1 VAEETEAGAAEQ
13 ASDPAPGPTRVPWV
27 VIGTLVA
34 LMAAAGIAATKSKTP
49 PVKTEGSRAIVL
61 PPADRTRTVVVPP
74 CSPATVITAANA
86 SSQIDVPGTVAVS
99 IPQGAP
105 ARTVVIPRCSAK
117 AAPSPGSP
125 IIAAAAFVLGPGEQ
139 VSDVQSAKAADPI
152 ASGIKAQV
160 TVPTGS
166 PVTTIVAAPCQ
177 GKSTSAR
184 TTVLNPT
191 AGSGVA
197 IAPGC

>member
-1 VAEETEAGAAEQ
+1 VAAETEAAAAEQ
-13 ASDPAPGPTRVPWV
+13 PSTPGPTRVPWV
-27 VIGTLVA
+27 VIGTLLV
-34 LMAAAGIAATKSKTP
+34 LMVAAGIATTKSKTP

-74 CSPATVITAANA
+74 CSPPTVITAANA

-99 IPQGAP
+99 LPQGAP
-105 ARTVVIPRCSAK
+105 ARTVVIPRCSAT

-125 IIAAAAFVLGPGEQ
+125 IIASAAFVLGPGEQ
-139 VSDVQSAKAADPI
+139 VSDVQSTKAADPI

-177 GKSTSAR
+177 GKSSSAR
-184 TTVLNPT
+184 TTVLNPL

-197 IAPGC
+197 IAPTC

>member
-1 VAEETEAGAAEQ
+1 MAAETEAATAEQ
-13 ASDPAPGPTRVPWV
+13 PSTPGPTRVRWV
-27 VIGTLVA
+27 VIGTLLV
-34 LMAAAGIAATKSKTP
+34 LMVAAGIATTKSKTP

-74 CSPATVITAANA
+74 CSPPTVITAANA

-99 IPQGAP
+99 LPQGAP
-105 ARTVVIPRCSAK
+105 ARTVVIPRCSAT

-125 IIAAAAFVLGPGEQ
+125 IIASAAFVLGPGEQ
-139 VSDVQSAKAADPI
+139 VSDVQSTKAADPI

-177 GKSTSAR
+177 GKSSSAR
-184 TTVLNPT
+184 TTVLNPL

-197 IAPGC
+197 IAPTC

>member
-1 VAEETEAGAAEQ
+1 VAEETEGGTAEQ
-13 ASDPAPGPTRVPWV
+13 ASTTEPGPTRVPWI
-27 VIGTLVA
+27 VIGTLLV
-34 LMAAAGIAATKSKTP
+34 LMVGIGIANKKSSSP

-86 SSQIDVPGTVAVS
+86 ASQIDVPGTVAVAL
-99 IPQGAP
+99 PQGAP

-117 AAPSPGSP
+117 AAPAPGSP
-125 IIAAAAFVLGPGEQ
+125 VIPSAAFVLGPGEQ
-139 VSDVQSAKAADPI
+139 VADVQSAKAADPI

-166 PVTTIVAAPCQ
+166 RVTTIVAAPCQ
-177 GKSTSAR
+177 GKSTTIR